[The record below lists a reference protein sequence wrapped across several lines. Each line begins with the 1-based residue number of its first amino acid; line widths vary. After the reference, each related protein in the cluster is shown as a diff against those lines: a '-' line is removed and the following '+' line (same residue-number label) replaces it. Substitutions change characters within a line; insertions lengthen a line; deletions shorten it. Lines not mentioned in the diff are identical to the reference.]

1 MANNFPT
8 ILNIIPYLKENHRNY
23 NSVQVIGHQ
32 ILQIEYDGATMVTH
46 HVCSVDDSLA
56 HNTVIYC
63 CLMASREKR
72 TERGRLLHNHEKCA
86 SLSCGGE
93 NNEIEEWER
102 VNKKVLGSSTLSGP
116 LSV

>member
-72 TERGRLLHNHEKCA
+72 TERGRLLHNQEKFA

-102 VNKKVLGSSTLSGP
+102 VNKKVLGLSTLSGP